1 MKKKLYVYPRVSKHV
16 HDETDIYYNTVPL
29 SEKGIKDHF
38 ILSSPETADYFYMGQ
53 ISNNK
58 FSFLSPDMYRYL
70 EGNENRHIVDVE
82 GEGGQ
87 PIVSWLHD
95 CIITS
100 MGPLKKYSHLNRL
113 FTRPT
118 FSHLFLDI
126 IKNRNESFEIP
137 AEKSFGFR
145 GYLNHQMRAMML
157 HSLHNSDF
165 KKELH
170 MNRTWSG
177 PSEIG
182 GKVQQDYIQTMKDN
196 LLSLCPRGSGIDSV
210 RLIESCYY
218 TRVPILISDHDYFL
232 VGEDDKEL
240 DFVYRITGEDLIP
253 SKLTEQLQAIY
264 DTPIEEL
271 TERAEAARNYF
282 DSVIRSYFDD
292 PTAYFLSWLDK
303 KGTSL

>member
-182 GKVQQDYIQTMKDN
+182 GKVQ
-196 LLSLCPRGSGIDSV
+196 
-210 RLIESCYY
+210 
-218 TRVPILISDHDYFL
+218 HDYFL